1 MSAVFINQSPF
12 FFANSVQSWPHTL
25 VISYDTAMQLI
36 RNPQLWLAL
45 ARELGQRNRH
55 LLLNQ
60 VAGSLAFTTT
70 LALVPM
76 FTVGSILIGYV
87 PQVIEMK
94 YALQEWVLNTYL
106 PGGLNQPI
114 LRYIDQFSAKAKGLT
129 LFGLA
134 GLFVTTVL
142 TMAVIEKAFN
152 HIWQIKAQRPFLKR
166 SAIYFSATLL
176 GPLVLGIGI
185 YLSGW
190 LLSATQGLTDAV
202 SMRFEVFALLIPLLL
217 TISLFTLVYKVLP
230 FTFVAWRDA
239 LIGALLAA
247 IVFELMKYGFGFFVT
262 KVPFYKTVYGT
273 FAILPLALIWIYVT
287 WWVTLAGAL
296 LVANMPLIRSGL
308 LQTQQ
313 PM

>member
-1 MSAVFINQSPF
+1 
-12 FFANSVQSWPHTL
+12 
-25 VISYDTAMQLI
+25 MQLI

-94 YALQEWVLNTYL
+94 YALQEWILNTYL
-106 PGGLNQPI
+106 PGGINQPI
-114 LRYIDQFSAKAKGLT
+114 LRYIDQFSEKAKGLT

-152 HIWQIKAQRPFLKR
+152 HIWQIKDKRPFFKR
-166 SAIYFSATLL
+166 SAIYFSATIL

-190 LLSATQGLTDAV
+190 LLSATQGLTEAV
-202 SMRFEVFALLIPLLL
+202 SIRFEVFALIIPLLL

-239 LIGALLAA
+239 LLGALLAA
-247 IVFELMKYGFGFFVT
+247 VVFELMKYGFGFFVT

-273 FAILPLALIWIYVT
+273 FAIVPLALIWIYVT

-296 LVANMPLIRSGL
+296 LVANMPLIRAGL
-308 LQTQQ
+308 LQTQR
-313 PM
+313 PI

>member
-1 MSAVFINQSPF
+1 
-12 FFANSVQSWPHTL
+12 
-25 VISYDTAMQLI
+25 MQLI

-45 ARELGQRNRH
+45 ARELGQRNRY

-94 YALQEWVLNTYL
+94 YALQEWILNTYL
-106 PGGLNQPI
+106 PGGINQPI
-114 LRYIDQFSAKAKGLT
+114 LQYIDQFSEKAKGLT

-134 GLFVTTVL
+134 GLFLTTVL

-152 HIWQIKAQRPFLKR
+152 HIWQIKDKRPFFKR
-166 SAIYFSATLL
+166 TAIYFSATVL
-176 GPLVLGIGI
+176 GPLVLGVGI

-190 LLSATQGLTDAV
+190 LLSETQGLTEAV
-202 SMRFEVFALLIPLLL
+202 SIGFEVFALVIPLLL
-217 TISLFTLVYKVLP
+217 TISLFTVVYKVLP

-247 IVFELMKYGFGFFVT
+247 IVFELMKFGFGFFVT

-273 FAILPLALIWIYVT
+273 FAIVPLALIWIYVT

-313 PM
+313 PK

>member
-1 MSAVFINQSPF
+1 MA
-12 FFANSVQSWPHTL
+12 ACL
-25 VISYDTAMQLI
+25 LISYDTAMQLI

-45 ARELGQRNRH
+45 VRELGQRNRH

-106 PGGLNQPI
+106 PGGINQPI
-114 LRYIDQFSAKAKGLT
+114 LRYIDQFSEKAKGLT

-134 GLFVTTVL
+134 GLLVTTVL

-152 HIWQIKAQRPFLKR
+152 QIWQIKAKRPFLKR
-166 SAIYFSATLL
+166 TAIYFSATVL

-185 YLSGW
+185 YLSGR

-202 SMRFEVFALLIPLLL
+202 SIWFEVFALLIPLLL

-230 FTFVAWRDA
+230 FTLVAWRDA

-308 LQTQQ
+308 LQTEQT
-313 PM
+313 M

>member
-1 MSAVFINQSPF
+1 
-12 FFANSVQSWPHTL
+12 
-25 VISYDTAMQLI
+25 MQLI

-94 YALQEWVLNTYL
+94 YALQEWILNTYL
-106 PGGLNQPI
+106 PGGINQPI
-114 LRYIDQFSAKAKGLT
+114 LSYIDQFSEKAKGLT

-152 HIWQIKAQRPFLKR
+152 QIWQIKAKRPFLKR

-202 SMRFEVFALLIPLLL
+202 SIRFEVFALIIPLLL

-262 KVPFYKTVYGT
+262 TVPFYKTVYGT

>member
-1 MSAVFINQSPF
+1 
-12 FFANSVQSWPHTL
+12 
-25 VISYDTAMQLI
+25 MQLI

-94 YALQEWVLNTYL
+94 YALQEWILNTYL
-106 PGGLNQPI
+106 PGGINQPI
-114 LRYIDQFSAKAKGLT
+114 LSYIDQFSEKAKGLT

-152 HIWQIKAQRPFLKR
+152 HIWQIKTKRPFLKR
-166 SAIYFSATLL
+166 TAIYFSATIL

-190 LLSATQGLTDAV
+190 LLSETQGLTEAV
-202 SMRFEVFALLIPLLL
+202 SIGFEVFALVIPLLL

-308 LQTQQ
+308 LQMEQ

>member
-1 MSAVFINQSPF
+1 MA
-12 FFANSVQSWPHTL
+12 ACL
-25 VISYDTAMQLI
+25 LISYDTAMQLI

-106 PGGLNQPI
+106 PGGINQPI
-114 LRYIDQFSAKAKGLT
+114 LRYIDQFSEKAKGLT

-134 GLFVTTVL
+134 GLLVTTVL

-152 HIWQIKAQRPFLKR
+152 QIWQIKAKRPFFKR
-166 SAIYFSATLL
+166 SAIYFSSTIL

-190 LLSATQGLTDAV
+190 LLSETQGITKAV
-202 SMRFEVFALLIPLLL
+202 SIRFEVFALIIPLLL

-239 LIGALLAA
+239 LIGALFAA
-247 IVFELMKYGFGFFVT
+247 IVFEFMKYGFGFFVT

-296 LVANMPLIRSGL
+296 LVANVPLIRSGL
-308 LQTQQ
+308 LQTEQ

>member
-12 FFANSVQSWPHTL
+12 FFANSVQSWPHAAL
-25 VISYDTAMQLI
+25 ISYDTAMQLI

-94 YALQEWVLNTYL
+94 YALQEWILNTYL
-106 PGGLNQPI
+106 PGGINQPI
-114 LRYIDQFSAKAKGLT
+114 LRYIDQFSEKAKGLT

-152 HIWQIKAQRPFLKR
+152 QIWQIKARRPFLKR

-190 LLSATQGLTDAV
+190 LLSATQGLTEAV
-202 SMRFEVFALLIPLLL
+202 SIRFEVFALIIPLLL

-247 IVFELMKYGFGFFVT
+247 IVFELIKYGFGFFVT
-262 KVPFYKTVYGT
+262 TVPFYKTVYGT

>member
-1 MSAVFINQSPF
+1 
-12 FFANSVQSWPHTL
+12 
-25 VISYDTAMQLI
+25 MQLI

-94 YALQEWVLNTYL
+94 YALQEWILNTYL
-106 PGGLNQPI
+106 PGGINQPI
-114 LRYIDQFSAKAKGLT
+114 LRYIDQFSEKAKGLT

-152 HIWQIKAQRPFLKR
+152 HIWQIKDKRPFLKR
-166 SAIYFSATLL
+166 TAIYFLATIL

-190 LLSATQGLTDAV
+190 LLSETQGLTEVV
-202 SMRFEVFALLIPLLL
+202 SMGFEVFALVIPLLL

-239 LIGALLAA
+239 LIGALFAA

-262 KVPFYKTVYGT
+262 TVPFYKTVYGT

-313 PM
+313 PK

>member
-1 MSAVFINQSPF
+1 
-12 FFANSVQSWPHTL
+12 
-25 VISYDTAMQLI
+25 MQLI

-94 YALQEWVLNTYL
+94 YALQEWILNTYL
-106 PGGLNQPI
+106 PGGINQPI
-114 LRYIDQFSAKAKGLT
+114 LSYIDQFSEKAKGLT

-152 HIWQIKAQRPFLKR
+152 HIWQIKAKRPFFKR
-166 SAIYFSATLL
+166 SVIYFSATIL

-190 LLSATQGLTDAV
+190 LLSETQGLTEAV
-202 SMRFEVFALLIPLLL
+202 SIGFEVFALIIPLLL
-217 TISLFTLVYKVLP
+217 TISLFTVVYKVLP

-308 LQTQQ
+308 LQTEQ
-313 PM
+313 PK

>member
-1 MSAVFINQSPF
+1 
-12 FFANSVQSWPHTL
+12 
-25 VISYDTAMQLI
+25 MQLI

-94 YALQEWVLNTYL
+94 YALQEWILNTYL
-106 PGGLNQPI
+106 PGGINQPI
-114 LRYIDQFSAKAKGLT
+114 LSYIDQFSEKAKGLT

-142 TMAVIEKAFN
+142 TMAVIERAFN
-152 HIWQIKAQRPFLKR
+152 QIWQIKAQRPFLKR

-190 LLSATQGLTDAV
+190 LLSETQGLTEAV
-202 SMRFEVFALLIPLLL
+202 SIRFEVFALIIPLLL

-262 KVPFYKTVYGT
+262 TVPFYKTVYGT

>member
-1 MSAVFINQSPF
+1 
-12 FFANSVQSWPHTL
+12 
-25 VISYDTAMQLI
+25 MQLI

-94 YALQEWVLNTYL
+94 YALQEWILNTYL
-106 PGGLNQPI
+106 PGGINQPI
-114 LRYIDQFSAKAKGLT
+114 LSYIDQFSEKAKGLT

-152 HIWQIKAQRPFLKR
+152 HIWQIKDKRPFFKR
-166 SAIYFSATLL
+166 TAIYFSATVL
-176 GPLVLGIGI
+176 GPLVLGVGI

-190 LLSATQGLTDAV
+190 LLSETQGLTEAV
-202 SMRFEVFALLIPLLL
+202 SMQFEVFALIIPLLL

-239 LIGALLAA
+239 LFGALLAA

-273 FAILPLALIWIYVT
+273 FAIVPLALIWIYVT

-308 LQTQQ
+308 LQTEQS
-313 PM
+313 M

>member
-1 MSAVFINQSPF
+1 
-12 FFANSVQSWPHTL
+12 
-25 VISYDTAMQLI
+25 MQLI

-94 YALQEWVLNTYL
+94 YALQEWILNTYL
-106 PGGLNQPI
+106 PGGINQPI
-114 LRYIDQFSAKAKGLT
+114 LSYIDQFSEKAKGLT

-152 HIWQIKAQRPFLKR
+152 HIWQIKDKRPFFKR
-166 SAIYFSATLL
+166 TAIYFSATVL
-176 GPLVLGIGI
+176 GPLVLGVGI

-190 LLSATQGLTDAV
+190 LLSETQGLTEAV
-202 SMRFEVFALLIPLLL
+202 SMRFEVFALIIPLLL

-239 LIGALLAA
+239 LFGALLAA

-273 FAILPLALIWIYVT
+273 FAIVPLALIWIYVT

-308 LQTQQ
+308 LQTEQS
-313 PM
+313 M

>member
-1 MSAVFINQSPF
+1 MA
-12 FFANSVQSWPHTL
+12 ACL
-25 VISYDTAMQLI
+25 LISYDTAMQLI

-106 PGGLNQPI
+106 PGGINQPI

-134 GLFVTTVL
+134 GLLVTTVL

-152 HIWQIKAQRPFLKR
+152 QIWQIKAKRPFFKR
-166 SAIYFSATLL
+166 TAIYFSATVL

-185 YLSGW
+185 YLSGR

-202 SMRFEVFALLIPLLL
+202 SIWFEVFALLIPLLL

-230 FTFVAWRDA
+230 FTLVAWRDA
-239 LIGALLAA
+239 LIGALFAA
-247 IVFELMKYGFGFFVT
+247 IVFEFMKYGFGFFVT

-308 LQTQQ
+308 LQTEQ

>member
-1 MSAVFINQSPF
+1 
-12 FFANSVQSWPHTL
+12 
-25 VISYDTAMQLI
+25 MQLI

-45 ARELGQRNRH
+45 ALALGQRNRH

-94 YALQEWVLNTYL
+94 YALQEWILNTYL
-106 PGGLNQPI
+106 PGGINQPI
-114 LRYIDQFSAKAKGLT
+114 LSYIDQFSEKAKGLT

-152 HIWQIKAQRPFLKR
+152 HIWQIKAKRPFLKR
-166 SAIYFSATLL
+166 SAIYFSATIL

-190 LLSATQGLTDAV
+190 LLSETQGLTEAV
-202 SMRFEVFALLIPLLL
+202 SIRFEVFALIIPLLL
-217 TISLFTLVYKVLP
+217 TISLFTVVYKVLP
-230 FTFVAWRDA
+230 YTLVAWRDA
-239 LIGALLAA
+239 LIGGLFAA

-262 KVPFYKTVYGT
+262 QVPFYKTVYGT

-313 PM
+313 PS

>member
-1 MSAVFINQSPF
+1 
-12 FFANSVQSWPHTL
+12 
-25 VISYDTAMQLI
+25 MQLI

-94 YALQEWVLNTYL
+94 YALQEWILNTYL
-106 PGGLNQPI
+106 PGGINQPI
-114 LRYIDQFSAKAKGLT
+114 LSYIDQFSEKAKGLT

-152 HIWQIKAQRPFLKR
+152 HIWQIKDKRPFFKR
-166 SAIYFSATLL
+166 TAIYFSATVL
-176 GPLVLGIGI
+176 GPLVLGVGI

-190 LLSATQGLTDAV
+190 LLSETQGLTEAV
-202 SMRFEVFALLIPLLL
+202 SMRFEVFALIIPLLL

-239 LIGALLAA
+239 LFGALLAA

-273 FAILPLALIWIYVT
+273 FAIVPLALIWIYVT
-287 WWVTLAGAL
+287 WWVTLVGAL

-308 LQTQQ
+308 LQTEQSI
-313 PM
+313 

>member
-1 MSAVFINQSPF
+1 MSAVFIKQTSIF
-12 FFANSVQSWPHTL
+12 FSRSVQSWPHAC

-94 YALQEWVLNTYL
+94 YALQEWILNTYL
-106 PGGLNQPI
+106 PGGINQPI
-114 LRYIDQFSAKAKGLT
+114 LRYIDQFSEKAKGLT

-152 HIWQIKAQRPFLKR
+152 HIWQIKAKRPFFKR
-166 SAIYFSATLL
+166 SAIYFSATIL

-202 SMRFEVFALLIPLLL
+202 SIRFEVFALLIPLLL

-239 LIGALLAA
+239 LIGALFAA

-262 KVPFYKTVYGT
+262 TVPFYKTVYGT

-308 LQTQQ
+308 LQIQR
-313 PM
+313 

>member
-1 MSAVFINQSPF
+1 
-12 FFANSVQSWPHTL
+12 
-25 VISYDTAMQLI
+25 MQLI

-94 YALQEWVLNTYL
+94 YALQEWILNTYL
-106 PGGLNQPI
+106 PGGINQPI
-114 LRYIDQFSAKAKGLT
+114 LQYIDQFSEKAKGLT

-152 HIWQIKAQRPFLKR
+152 HIWQIKDKRPFFKR
-166 SAIYFSATLL
+166 TAIYFSATVL

-190 LLSATQGLTDAV
+190 LLSETQGLTEAV
-202 SMRFEVFALLIPLLL
+202 SIGFEVFALVIPLLL

-247 IVFELMKYGFGFFVT
+247 IVFELMKFGFGFFVT

-273 FAILPLALIWIYVT
+273 FAIVPLALIWIYVT

-308 LQTQQ
+308 LQSEQ
-313 PM
+313 PI

>member
-1 MSAVFINQSPF
+1 
-12 FFANSVQSWPHTL
+12 
-25 VISYDTAMQLI
+25 MQLI

-94 YALQEWVLNTYL
+94 YALQEWILNTYL
-106 PGGLNQPI
+106 PGGINQPI
-114 LRYIDQFSAKAKGLT
+114 LRYIDQFSEKAKGLT

-152 HIWQIKAQRPFLKR
+152 QIWQIKDKRPFFKR

-190 LLSATQGLTDAV
+190 LLSATQGLTEAV
-202 SMRFEVFALLIPLLL
+202 SIRFEVFALIIPLLL

-247 IVFELMKYGFGFFVT
+247 IIFELIKYGFGFFVT
-262 KVPFYKTVYGT
+262 TVPFYKTVYGT

>member
-1 MSAVFINQSPF
+1 
-12 FFANSVQSWPHTL
+12 
-25 VISYDTAMQLI
+25 MQLI

-94 YALQEWVLNTYL
+94 YALQEWILNTYL
-106 PGGLNQPI
+106 PGGINQPI
-114 LRYIDQFSAKAKGLT
+114 LSYIDQFSEKAKGLT

-152 HIWQIKAQRPFLKR
+152 HIWQIKAKRPFFKR
-166 SAIYFSATLL
+166 TAIYFSATIL

-190 LLSATQGLTDAV
+190 LLSETQGLTEAV
-202 SMRFEVFALLIPLLL
+202 SIRFEVFALIIPLLL
-217 TISLFTLVYKVLP
+217 TIALFTVVYKVLP
-230 FTFVAWRDA
+230 FTLVAWRDA
-239 LIGALLAA
+239 FIGALFAA

-308 LQTQQ
+308 LQAQQ
-313 PM
+313 QS

>member
-1 MSAVFINQSPF
+1 
-12 FFANSVQSWPHTL
+12 
-25 VISYDTAMQLI
+25 MQLI

-94 YALQEWVLNTYL
+94 YALQEWILNTYL
-106 PGGLNQPI
+106 PGGINQPI
-114 LRYIDQFSAKAKGLT
+114 LRYIDQFSEKAKGLT

-152 HIWQIKAQRPFLKR
+152 QIWQIKAQRPFLKR

-190 LLSATQGLTDAV
+190 LLSTTQGLTDAV
-202 SMRFEVFALLIPLLL
+202 SIRFEVFALIIPLLL

-247 IVFELMKYGFGFFVT
+247 IIFELIKYGFGFFVT
-262 KVPFYKTVYGT
+262 TVPFYKTVYGT

>member
-1 MSAVFINQSPF
+1 
-12 FFANSVQSWPHTL
+12 
-25 VISYDTAMQLI
+25 MQLI

-94 YALQEWVLNTYL
+94 YALQEWILNTYL
-106 PGGLNQPI
+106 PGGINQPI
-114 LRYIDQFSAKAKGLT
+114 LQYIDQFSEKAKGLT

-152 HIWQIKAQRPFLKR
+152 HIWQIKDKRPFFKR
-166 SAIYFSATLL
+166 TAIYFSATVL

-190 LLSATQGLTDAV
+190 LLSETQGLTEAV
-202 SMRFEVFALLIPLLL
+202 SIGFEVFALVIPLLL

-247 IVFELMKYGFGFFVT
+247 IVFELMKFGFGFFVT

-273 FAILPLALIWIYVT
+273 FAIVPLALIWIYVT

-313 PM
+313 PK

>member
-1 MSAVFINQSPF
+1 
-12 FFANSVQSWPHTL
+12 
-25 VISYDTAMQLI
+25 MQLI

-94 YALQEWVLNTYL
+94 YALQEWILNTYL
-106 PGGLNQPI
+106 PGGINQPI
-114 LRYIDQFSAKAKGLT
+114 LQYIDQFSEKAKGLT

-152 HIWQIKAQRPFLKR
+152 HIWQIKDKRPFFKR
-166 SAIYFSATLL
+166 TAIYFSATVL

-190 LLSATQGLTDAV
+190 LLSETQGLTEAV
-202 SMRFEVFALLIPLLL
+202 SIGFEVFALVIPLLL

-247 IVFELMKYGFGFFVT
+247 IVFELMKFGFGFFVT

-273 FAILPLALIWIYVT
+273 FAIVPLALIWIYVT

-308 LQTQQ
+308 LQTEQ

>member
-1 MSAVFINQSPF
+1 MA
-12 FFANSVQSWPHTL
+12 ACL
-25 VISYDTAMQLI
+25 LISYDTAMQLI

-76 FTVGSILIGYV
+76 FTVGSILIGSV

-106 PGGLNQPI
+106 PGGINQPI
-114 LRYIDQFSAKAKGLT
+114 LRYIDQFSEKAKGLT

-134 GLFVTTVL
+134 GLLVTTVL

-152 HIWQIKAQRPFLKR
+152 QIWQIKAKRPFFKR
-166 SAIYFSATLL
+166 SAIYFSATIL

-190 LLSATQGLTDAV
+190 LLSETQGITKAV
-202 SMRFEVFALLIPLLL
+202 SIRFEVFALIIPLLL

-230 FTFVAWRDA
+230 FTLVAWRDA
-239 LIGALLAA
+239 LIGALFAA
-247 IVFELMKYGFGFFVT
+247 IVFEFMKYGFGFFVT

>member
-1 MSAVFINQSPF
+1 
-12 FFANSVQSWPHTL
+12 
-25 VISYDTAMQLI
+25 
-36 RNPQLWLAL
+36 
-45 ARELGQRNRH
+45 
-55 LLLNQ
+55 
-60 VAGSLAFTTT
+60 
-70 LALVPM
+70 M

-94 YALQEWVLNTYL
+94 YALQEWILNTYL
-106 PGGLNQPI
+106 PGGINQPI
-114 LRYIDQFSAKAKGLT
+114 LSYIDQFSEKAKGLT

-152 HIWQIKAQRPFLKR
+152 HIWQIKAKRPFFKR
-166 SAIYFSATLL
+166 SVIYFSATIL

-190 LLSATQGLTDAV
+190 LLSETQGLTEVV
-202 SMRFEVFALLIPLLL
+202 SIGFEVFALIIPLLL
-217 TISLFTLVYKVLP
+217 TISLFTVVYKVLP

-239 LIGALLAA
+239 LIGALFAA

-262 KVPFYKTVYGT
+262 QVPFYKTVYGT

-308 LQTQQ
+308 LQIQR
-313 PM
+313 

>member
-1 MSAVFINQSPF
+1 
-12 FFANSVQSWPHTL
+12 
-25 VISYDTAMQLI
+25 MQLI

-94 YALQEWVLNTYL
+94 YALQEWILNTYL
-106 PGGLNQPI
+106 PGGINQPI
-114 LRYIDQFSAKAKGLT
+114 LRYIDQFSEKAKGLT

-134 GLFVTTVL
+134 GLLVTTVL

-152 HIWQIKAQRPFLKR
+152 QIWQIKAKRPFLKR
-166 SAIYFSATLL
+166 TAIYFSATLL

-190 LLSATQGLTDAV
+190 LLSATQGLTEAV
-202 SMRFEVFALLIPLLL
+202 SIRFEVFALLIPLLL
-217 TISLFTLVYKVLP
+217 TISLFTLAYKVLP

-308 LQTQQ
+308 LQTQ
-313 PM
+313 

>member
-1 MSAVFINQSPF
+1 
-12 FFANSVQSWPHTL
+12 
-25 VISYDTAMQLI
+25 
-36 RNPQLWLAL
+36 
-45 ARELGQRNRH
+45 

-94 YALQEWVLNTYL
+94 YALQEWILNTYL
-106 PGGLNQPI
+106 PGGINQPI
-114 LRYIDQFSAKAKGLT
+114 LRYIDQFSEKAKGLT

-152 HIWQIKAQRPFLKR
+152 HIWQIKAKRPFFKR
-166 SAIYFSATLL
+166 SAIYFSATVL

-190 LLSATQGLTDAV
+190 LLSETQGLTEAV
-202 SMRFEVFALLIPLLL
+202 SMGFEVFALLIPLLL

-239 LIGALLAA
+239 VLGALLAA

-262 KVPFYKTVYGT
+262 TVPFYKTVYGT
-273 FAILPLALIWIYVT
+273 FAIVPLALIWIYVT

-308 LQTQQ
+308 LQIQR
-313 PM
+313 

>member
-1 MSAVFINQSPF
+1 MSAVFIKQTPF
-12 FFANSVQSWPHTL
+12 LFSYSIQVWLYAFL
-25 VISYDTAMQLI
+25 ISYDTAMQLI

-94 YALQEWVLNTYL
+94 YALQEWILNTYL
-106 PGGLNQPI
+106 PGGINQPI
-114 LRYIDQFSAKAKGLT
+114 LRYIDQFSEKAKGLT

-152 HIWQIKAQRPFLKR
+152 HIWQIKDKRPFFKR
-166 SAIYFSATLL
+166 SAIYFSATIL

-190 LLSATQGLTDAV
+190 LLSATQGLTEAV
-202 SMRFEVFALLIPLLL
+202 SIRFEVFALIIPLLL

-239 LIGALLAA
+239 LLGALLAA
-247 IVFELMKYGFGFFVT
+247 VVFELMKYGFGFFVT

-273 FAILPLALIWIYVT
+273 FAIVPLALIWIYVT

-296 LVANMPLIRSGL
+296 LVANMPLIRAGL
-308 LQTQQ
+308 LQTQR
-313 PM
+313 PI

>member
-1 MSAVFINQSPF
+1 
-12 FFANSVQSWPHTL
+12 
-25 VISYDTAMQLI
+25 MQLI

-94 YALQEWVLNTYL
+94 YALQEWILNTYL
-106 PGGLNQPI
+106 PGGINQPI
-114 LRYIDQFSAKAKGLT
+114 LRYIDQFSEKAKGLT

-152 HIWQIKAQRPFLKR
+152 QIWQIKAQRPFLKR
-166 SAIYFSATLL
+166 SAFYFSATLL

-190 LLSATQGLTDAV
+190 LLSATQGLTEAV
-202 SMRFEVFALLIPLLL
+202 SIRFEVFALIIPLLL

-247 IVFELMKYGFGFFVT
+247 IIFELIKYGFGFFVT
-262 KVPFYKTVYGT
+262 TVPFYKTVYGT

>member
-1 MSAVFINQSPF
+1 
-12 FFANSVQSWPHTL
+12 
-25 VISYDTAMQLI
+25 MQLI

-94 YALQEWVLNTYL
+94 YALQEWILNTYL
-106 PGGLNQPI
+106 PGGINQPI
-114 LRYIDQFSAKAKGLT
+114 LRYIDQFSEKAKGLT

-152 HIWQIKAQRPFLKR
+152 HIWQIKAKRPFFKR
-166 SAIYFSATLL
+166 SAIYFSATVL

-190 LLSATQGLTDAV
+190 LLSETQGLTEAV
-202 SMRFEVFALLIPLLL
+202 SMGFEVFALLIPLLL

-239 LIGALLAA
+239 VLGALLAA

-262 KVPFYKTVYGT
+262 TVPFYKTVYGT
-273 FAILPLALIWIYVT
+273 FAIVPLALIWIYVT

-308 LQTQQ
+308 LQIQR
-313 PM
+313 

>member
-1 MSAVFINQSPF
+1 
-12 FFANSVQSWPHTL
+12 
-25 VISYDTAMQLI
+25 MQLI

-106 PGGLNQPI
+106 PGGINQPI

>member
-1 MSAVFINQSPF
+1 
-12 FFANSVQSWPHTL
+12 
-25 VISYDTAMQLI
+25 MQLI

-106 PGGLNQPI
+106 PGGINQPI

-202 SMRFEVFALLIPLLL
+202 SIRFEVFALIIPLLL

>member
-1 MSAVFINQSPF
+1 VIHETTLLFAVDRRKCRLQ
-12 FFANSVQSWPHTL
+12 AVA
-25 VISYDTAMQLI
+25 ISYDKAMQLI

-94 YALQEWVLNTYL
+94 YALQEWILNTYL
-106 PGGLNQPI
+106 PGGINQPI
-114 LRYIDQFSAKAKGLT
+114 LQYIDQFSEKAKGLT

-134 GLFVTTVL
+134 GLFLTTVL

-152 HIWQIKAQRPFLKR
+152 HIWQIKDKRPFFKR
-166 SAIYFSATLL
+166 TAIYFSATVL
-176 GPLVLGIGI
+176 GPLVLGVGI

-190 LLSATQGLTDAV
+190 LLSETQGLTEAV
-202 SMRFEVFALLIPLLL
+202 SIGFEVFALVIPLLL
-217 TISLFTLVYKVLP
+217 TISLFTVVYKVLP

-247 IVFELMKYGFGFFVT
+247 IVFELMKFGFGFFVT

-273 FAILPLALIWIYVT
+273 FAIVPLALIWIYVT

-313 PM
+313 PK

>member
-1 MSAVFINQSPF
+1 
-12 FFANSVQSWPHTL
+12 
-25 VISYDTAMQLI
+25 MQLI

-94 YALQEWVLNTYL
+94 YALQEWILNTYL
-106 PGGLNQPI
+106 PGGINQPI
-114 LRYIDQFSAKAKGLT
+114 LSYIDQFSEKAKGLT

-152 HIWQIKAQRPFLKR
+152 HIWQIKTKRPFLKR
-166 SAIYFSATLL
+166 TAIYFSATIL

-190 LLSATQGLTDAV
+190 LLSETQGLTEAV
-202 SMRFEVFALLIPLLL
+202 SIGFEVFALVIPLLL

-308 LQTQQ
+308 LQ
-313 PM
+313 ME

>member
-1 MSAVFINQSPF
+1 MA
-12 FFANSVQSWPHTL
+12 ACL
-25 VISYDTAMQLI
+25 LISYDTAMQLI

-106 PGGLNQPI
+106 PGGINQPI
-114 LRYIDQFSAKAKGLT
+114 LRYIDQFSEKAKGLT

-134 GLFVTTVL
+134 GLLVTTVL
-142 TMAVIEKAFN
+142 TMAVIERAFN
-152 HIWQIKAQRPFLKR
+152 QIWQIKAKRPFLR
-166 SAIYFSATLL
+166 RTAIYFSATVL

-190 LLSATQGLTDAV
+190 LLSETQGITKAV
-202 SMRFEVFALLIPLLL
+202 SIRFEVFALIIPLIL

-230 FTFVAWRDA
+230 FTLVAWRDA
-239 LIGALLAA
+239 LIGALFAA
-247 IVFELMKYGFGFFVT
+247 IVFEFMKYGFGFFVT

-308 LQTQQ
+308 LQTEQ

>member
-12 FFANSVQSWPHTL
+12 FFANSVQSWPHAAL
-25 VISYDTAMQLI
+25 ISYDTAMQLI

-94 YALQEWVLNTYL
+94 YALQEWILNTYL
-106 PGGLNQPI
+106 PGGINQPI
-114 LRYIDQFSAKAKGLT
+114 LRYIDQFSEKAKGLT

-152 HIWQIKAQRPFLKR
+152 QIWQIKARRPFFKR

-190 LLSATQGLTDAV
+190 LLSATQGLTEAV
-202 SMRFEVFALLIPLLL
+202 SIRFEVFALIIPLLL

-247 IVFELMKYGFGFFVT
+247 IIFELIKYGFGFFVT
-262 KVPFYKTVYGT
+262 TVPFYKTVYGT

>member
-1 MSAVFINQSPF
+1 
-12 FFANSVQSWPHTL
+12 
-25 VISYDTAMQLI
+25 MQLI

-94 YALQEWVLNTYL
+94 YALQEWILNTYL
-106 PGGLNQPI
+106 PGGINQPI
-114 LRYIDQFSAKAKGLT
+114 LQYIDQFSEKAKGLT

-152 HIWQIKAQRPFLKR
+152 HIWQIKDKRPFLKR
-166 SAIYFSATLL
+166 TAIYFSATVL

-190 LLSATQGLTDAV
+190 LLSETQGLTEAV
-202 SMRFEVFALLIPLLL
+202 SIGFEVFALVIPLLL

-247 IVFELMKYGFGFFVT
+247 IVFELMKFGFGFFVT

-273 FAILPLALIWIYVT
+273 FAIVPLALIWIYVT

-308 LQTQQ
+308 PQTEQ